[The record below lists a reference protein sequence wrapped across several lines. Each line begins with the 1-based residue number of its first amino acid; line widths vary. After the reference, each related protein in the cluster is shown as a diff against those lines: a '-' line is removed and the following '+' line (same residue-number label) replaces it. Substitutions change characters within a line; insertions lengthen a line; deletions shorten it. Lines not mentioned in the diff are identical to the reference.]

1 MVFRSGGKRWRPFV
15 SRGPAKT
22 NERSAKEVKEMEEK
36 DMEELEEQEKG
47 KKKTVDEK
55 LPYCTTAP
63 SAEHAR
69 ASDDDEPCDD
79 GREGDIDQD

>member
-1 MVFRSGGKRWRPFV
+1 
-15 SRGPAKT
+15 
-22 NERSAKEVKEMEEK
+22 MEEK
-36 DMEELEEQEKG
+36 DMEESEEQEKA
-47 KKKTVDEK
+47 KKKTADEK

-79 GREGDIDQD
+79 GKEGDIDQD